1 MDVSKSRL
9 QKIITEIKKSKKKV
23 YTISD
28 LSFDT
33 AIREEVL
40 KEIFVAYDPLIYFN
54 DKFNTKDVLDEL
66 IKEESRLS
74 EGKTTKRMYIRS
86 KDIAEYSGLVD
97 YIYKNMTVNGG
108 ILDTGYV
115 LTKKDLKLISKLLKE
130 EKEKLK
136 NK

>member
-130 EKEKLK
+130 EKEKFK

>member
-40 KEIFVAYDPLIYFN
+40 KEIFVVYDPLIYFN

-130 EKEKLK
+130 EKEKFK